1 MQGPCSRNNHMVRIF
16 NSYTQKSKLMNKE
29 MQESIQC
36 CLISLTLSRGLGFME
51 HILVVRSREGEDGW
65 N

>member
-1 MQGPCSRNNHMVRIF
+1 MVRMC

-29 MQESIQC
+29 MQEIIQC
-36 CLISLTLSRGLGFME
+36 CLITFTLSRGLGFMEE
-51 HILVVRSREGEDGW
+51 HILVVRSREGEDIW

>member
-1 MQGPCSRNNHMVRIF
+1 MVRMC
-16 NSYTQKSKLMNKE
+16 NSYTQKSMLMNKE
-29 MQESIQC
+29 MQEIIQC
-36 CLISLTLSRGLGFME
+36 FLTLLLCLGVFIYAEE